1 MPKAFLALIQ
11 FGTMLVER
19 ALYPWKAL
27 LGKCAFQVFLVLGTH
42 FRPFFILPGVTKRY
56 PDCLAGPPFSL
67 PTPHAP
73 GQKKKGKDP
82 PAWGASCNSNG
93 VRSRGLNR

>member
-67 PTPHAP
+67 PPHP
-73 GQKKKGKDP
+73 PTP
-82 PAWGASCNSNG
+82 PAKRKKAKIHLHGEHLAIPME
-93 VRSRGLNR
+93 